1 MKISEIMESENG
13 SKKYLLSASDSDLRK
28 SVESTFFIHTNQHL
42 PYLCI
47 SSQYGCAV
55 GCVFCE
61 TGRQQPLG
69 NMTTEQIVQQ
79 VLLCHEHLLHSEAL
93 GDSQRLNTILFAG
106 MGEPMLNL
114 KEISGAIAE
123 FKKQT
128 LADRV
133 TLTTVG
139 IRHAGD
145 KIYDLPLDMIS
156 ISLHATTDEQR
167 NMLIPSKAKFGIKDL
182 LDHFSAYHHHK
193 NVPVIV
199 NYLMLEGIN
208 DSQEDLARL
217 KDLVDKDTFII
228 KLKYLNEVSDIN
240 GITLNPSEKMQS
252 FAKALTEAGF
262 RCISDISDGTEILGG
277 CGQLKSQVRDI
288 RSKYRIM

>member
-1 MKISEIMESENG
+1 MKISEVVESENG

-28 SVESTFFIHTNQHL
+28 SVESTFFMHTEQRL
-42 PYLCI
+42 PYLCR

-79 VLLCHEHLLHSEAL
+79 VVLCRDHLLHSGAL
-93 GDSQRLNTILFAG
+93 GGDEGLNTILFAG
-106 MGEPMLNL
+106 MGEPILNL
-114 KEISGAIAE
+114 KEISGAVTE

-128 LADRV
+128 LANRA
-133 TLTTVG
+133 TLTTGG

-145 KIYDLPLDMIS
+145 KIYDLPLDTVS

-167 NMLIPSKAKFGIKDL
+167 NMLIPSKAKFGIKEL
-182 LDHFSAYHHHK
+182 LEHFSTYHHHTG
-193 NVPVIV
+193 VPVIV

-208 DSQEDLARL
+208 DSQQDLTRL
-217 KDLVDKDTFII
+217 KDLVDKDIFVI

-240 GITLNPSEKMQS
+240 GISLNPSEEMPA

-262 RCISDISDGTEILGG
+262 RCISDKSDSTEILGG

>member
-1 MKISEIMESENG
+1 MKISEIVESENG

-28 SVESTFFIHTNQHL
+28 SVESTFFMHTDQHL

-79 VLLCHEHLLHSEAL
+79 VLLCHEHLLHSGAL

-114 KEISGAIAE
+114 KEISGAITE

-128 LADRV
+128 LANRV

-145 KIYDLPLDMIS
+145 KIYELPLDMIS

-167 NMLIPSKAKFGIKDL
+167 DMLIPSKAKFGIKDL
-182 LDHFSAYHHHK
+182 LDHFSTYHHHTG
-193 NVPVIV
+193 VPVIV
-199 NYLMLEGIN
+199 NYLMIEGIN

-240 GITLNPSEKMQS
+240 GITLNPSEKMPFFAQS
-252 FAKALTEAGF
+252 LTEAGF
-262 RCISDISDGTEILGG
+262 RCISDKSDGTEIWGG

>member
-1 MKISEIMESENG
+1 MKISEVVESPNG
-13 SKKYLLSASDSDLRK
+13 SKKYLLSANDLDLRK
-28 SVESTFFIHTNQHL
+28 SVESTYFLHTNQHV

-79 VLLCHEHLLHSEAL
+79 VVLCREHLSHSGAL
-93 GDSQRLNTILFAG
+93 EDSQNLNTILFAG

-114 KEISGAIAE
+114 KEISGAISE
-123 FKKQT
+123 FRRQALT
-128 LADRV
+128 ERV

-139 IRHAGD
+139 IRHSGD
-145 KIYDLPLDMIS
+145 KLYDIPLDTVS
-156 ISLHATTDEQR
+156 ISLHATTDELR
-167 NMLIPSKAKFGIKDL
+167 DMLIPSKAKFGVTDL
-182 LDHFSAYHHHK
+182 LEHFSTYHNHTGT
-193 NVPVIV
+193 PIIV
-199 NYLMLEGIN
+199 NYLMLDGIN
-208 DSQEDLARL
+208 DSSEDLARL
-217 KDLVDKDTFII
+217 KDLVDKNIFTI

-240 GITLNPSEKMQS
+240 GITLNPSKNMS
-252 FAKALTEAGF
+252 FFYNELTKEGF
-262 RCISDISDGTEILGG
+262 KCILDISDGTEILGG

-288 RSKYRIM
+288 RGKYKII

>member
-1 MKISEIMESENG
+1 MIISEVVESDNG

-28 SVESTFFIHTNQHL
+28 SVESTFFKHTEQHL

-61 TGRQQPLG
+61 TGRQKPLG

-79 VLLCHEHLLHSEAL
+79 VLLCREHLLNSGSL
-93 GDSQRLNTILFAG
+93 GDNQELNTILFAG

-114 KEISGAIAE
+114 KEISGAVTE
-123 FKKQT
+123 FKSQS
-128 LADRV
+128 LANRV
-133 TLTTVG
+133 TLTSVG
-139 IRHAGD
+139 IRHTAD
-145 KIYDLPLDMIS
+145 KLYDLPLDTIS

-167 NMLIPSKAKFGIKDL
+167 DMLIPSKAKFSTKDL
-182 LDHFSAYHHHK
+182 LEYFAAYHQ
-193 NVPVIV
+193 NTGVPVIV

-228 KLKYLNEVSDIN
+228 KLKYLNEVSSID
-240 GITLNPSEKMQS
+240 GIILNPSEEMPA

-262 RCISDISDGTEILGG
+262 RCISDKSDGTEILGG
-277 CGQLKSQVRDI
+277 CGQLKSQIRDI